1 MKKCLLFY
9 FLLCVNSYFAFSQI
23 QAAKNITIQ
32 SVMPA
37 GDEDKL
43 LNALDTLLLHISKGK
58 PQLTEM
64 SSFGSAYSL
73 DIFESLMGIENN
85 EKEKDPYYY
94 KPQLINLYRV
104 ADNQFFISLAFIN
117 NNAQNSSLRAIINFI
132 AFFGQNNITFSIPA
146 YYLTRNWKISKTGNI
161 TYHYPDNINI
171 VRAKQ
176 FNRNNTR
183 IATKFGLRPEKFD
196 FYLCDNY
203 QDIMHL
209 LGYEYDSES
218 AGIITDGYG
227 PGDGIIFSIMHNEDF
242 SHDVFHYYASKIRK
256 NSRNS
261 AAEEGLAY
269 SWGNAYYTDGQGEMI
284 TQKQLVGK
292 FKEYLQERP
301 QTNLFELF
309 SKNPFIFGDQTKV
322 RSLLSSLICDE
333 VERRAGISGIKE
345 LIDCGRGDDNY
356 FRVVTKYTGI
366 NASNFDI
373 RVMDL
378 LEKYK

>member
-9 FLLCVNSYFAFSQI
+9 FLIYVNSHFAFSQI
-23 QAAKNITIQ
+23 QVAKNISIQ
-32 SVMPA
+32 SIMPT
-37 GDEDKL
+37 GDEAKL
-43 LNALDTLLLHISKGK
+43 LNALDTLLLHIGNGK
-58 PQLTEM
+58 PQLSEIGP
-64 SSFGSAYSL
+64 SGSAYSL
-73 DIFESLMGIENN
+73 DIFESLKGIEDN
-85 EKEKDPYYY
+85 EKEKAPNYY
-94 KPQLINLYRV
+94 KPQLINLYPI
-104 ADNQFFISLAFIN
+104 ANNQYFISLAFIN
-117 NNAQNSSLRAIINFI
+117 NNAQNSSLRAIINFM

-146 YYLTRNWKISKTGNI
+146 YYLTRNWKICKTGDI
-161 TYHYPDNINI
+161 TYHYPDNINME
-171 VRAKQ
+171 RARQ
-176 FNRNNTR
+176 FNKSNTR
-183 IATKFGLRPEKFD
+183 IAAKLGLPPEKFD

-203 QDIMHL
+203 QEILRL

-227 PGDGIIFSIMHNEDF
+227 PGAGTIFSIMHNEDF
-242 SHDVFHYYASKIRK
+242 SHDVFHYYAWKIRK
-256 NSRNS
+256 NGRNS
-261 AAEEGLAY
+261 AAEEGIAY

-284 TQKQLVGK
+284 SQKQLVSK
-292 FKEYLQERP
+292 FKEYLQQHA

-333 VERRAGISGIKE
+333 VERSAGTTGIKE
-345 LIDCGRGDDNY
+345 LIDCGSGDDNY

-366 NASNFDI
+366 NASNFDT

>member
-23 QAAKNITIQ
+23 QVAKNINIQ

-43 LNALDTLLLHISKGK
+43 LNALDTLLLHISQGK
-58 PQLTEM
+58 PQLTEI

-73 DIFESLMGIENN
+73 DIFESLKGIENN
-85 EKEKDPYYY
+85 EKEKEPHYY
-94 KPQLINLYRV
+94 KPQLINLYPV
-104 ADNQFFISLAFIN
+104 ANNQYFVSLAFIN

-146 YYLTRNWKISKTGNI
+146 YYLTRNWKINKTGDI
-161 TYHYPDNINI
+161 IYHYPDNINME
-171 VRAKQ
+171 RAEQ
-176 FNRNNTR
+176 FNKSNTR
-183 IATKFGLRPEKFD
+183 IATKLGLQPEKFD

-203 QDIMHL
+203 QDILRL

-218 AGIITDGYG
+218 AGTITDGYG

-242 SHDVFHYYASKIRK
+242 SHDVFHYYAWKIRK

-261 AAEEGLAY
+261 AAEEGIAY
-269 SWGNAYYTDGQGEMI
+269 SWGNAYYTDEQGEMI

-292 FKEYLQERP
+292 FKGYLQQHP
-301 QTNLFELF
+301 QTDLFELF
-309 SKNPFIFGDQTKV
+309 SKNAFIFGDQTKV

-333 VERRAGISGIKE
+333 VERRAGITGIKE
-345 LIDCGRGDDNY
+345 LINCGSGDDNY
-356 FRVVTKYTGI
+356 FKIVTRYTGI
-366 NASNFDI
+366 SASNFDI